1 MIPQIEKIQHNI
13 KEIREFA
20 NRQKK
25 LAEEQEG
32 LAILIEQETE
42 GILTIENNNNKLK
55 PLSIS
60 EIEKIFG
67 KFEYSDIGN
76 GRIRIDGDWEY
87 RNCKLYEFNGNKY
100 YLNKRV
106 APQFFGFLI
115 ECINEG
121 YEDEVA
127 FRNGGG
133 IFCTRH
139 RNWDIDRPLSYHSW
153 AIAFDTDPEKY
164 PYGSNI
170 RHSDRVV
177 EIANRWGWYYGGDFT
192 NLDPMHFE
200 FARFII

>member
-1 MIPQIEKIQHNI
+1 MKTQIEKIKNAI
-13 KEIREFA
+13 KEIKEFA
-20 NRQKK
+20 KQN
-25 LAEEQEG
+25 EG
-32 LAILIEQETE
+32 LAILIEQEAE
-42 GILTIENNNNKLK
+42 SVLAIKNNNDKLK

-60 EIEKIFG
+60 EVENIFG

-87 RNCKLYEFNGNKY
+87 RNCKLYEFNGGKY
-100 YLNKRV
+100 YINKKV
-106 APQFFGFLI
+106 APQFFGFLV

-133 IFCTRH
+133 IFCTRYQ
-139 RNWDIDRPLSYHSW
+139 NWKVGNPLSYHSW

-170 RHSDRVV
+170 RHSDRVI
-177 EIANRWGWYYGGDFT
+177 EIANKYGFFYGGDFKT
-192 NLDPMHFE
+192 TKDPMHFE
-200 FARFII
+200 WCKFVL